1 MTTTIIKKI
10 YDQKKN
16 PSYKNLAD
24 IYIKSRKNISSEDVY
39 QNMAKNKAIYKKF
52 VITIWKQ
59 PK

>member
-52 VITIWKQ
+52 VITI
-59 PK
+59 